1 MTFIAGLAFLY
12 TSPHLARGKE
22 KRSRG
27 NKEEEEEAMRIHG
40 GNLVRALKLFKSSAP
55 IIPGHPNQP
64 QNLHSSIT
72 SLISNYFRS
81 YSTPTG
87 TFCIYIYIYFFFFGV
102 KFCSVCRHLKT
113 FENNRS
119 AAAATSAVGR
129 PR

>member
-55 IIPGHPNQP
+55 MIPGHPNQP
-64 QNLHSSIT
+64 HNLHSSIT

-87 TFCIYIYIYFFFFGV
+87 TFCIYIYIFFGV
-102 KFCSVCRHLKT
+102 KFCSICRHLKR

-119 AAAATSAVGR
+119 AAAAATSAVGR